1 MNSSMVELS
10 PMLQSLV
17 EERLDAIERILL
29 AAGVSRGERRGI
41 ISEVESHVFE
51 LLARRTT
58 GEPTRED
65 VLAVLAQLDPPES
78 YAPEGFDRRKLN
90 ETFAPPKPREP
101 ELSLL
106 AAGSAVA
113 GVFLLLVVI
122 MSVLGG
128 ADGALMM
135 LEATALLAISIVGA
149 WSLVRIQRSNG
160 WLYGT
165 RPALISAL
173 VFPLAAANC
182 IAILLVASMGP
193 VAAFLGMAIVFLAFN
208 GAMIYGAW
216 RMCEKLAPPR
226 RKAPIGS
233 ARVSL

>member
-10 PMLQSLV
+10 PALQSLV

-41 ISEVESHVFE
+41 LSEVESHVFE

-113 GVFLLLVVI
+113 GVFLLLVLV
-122 MSVLGG
+122 MSVMAGG
-128 ADGALMM
+128 DGGLLV
-135 LEATALLAISIVGA
+135 LEATALLAISIAGA
-149 WSLVRIQRSNG
+149 WSLLRIQRSNG

-182 IAILLVASMGP
+182 IAFLLLSSLGDVAI
-193 VAAFLGMAIVFLAFN
+193 FLGMAIAFLAFN
-208 GAMIYGAW
+208 GVMIYGAW
-216 RMCEKLAPPR
+216 RVCEKLVMPR
-226 RKAPIGS
+226 GKATIHPG
-233 ARVSL
+233 RVSL

>member
-10 PMLQSLV
+10 PVLQSLV
-17 EERLDAIERILL
+17 DERLDSIERILL
-29 AAGVSRGERRGI
+29 VAGVSRGERRGI
-41 ISEVESHVFE
+41 LSEVEAHVFE

-58 GEPTRED
+58 GEPTRDD

-78 YAPEGFDRRKLN
+78 YAPERFDRRQFK
-90 ETFAPPKPREP
+90 EAFMPPKRREP

-113 GVFLLLVVI
+113 GVFMLLVLV

-128 ADGALMM
+128 ADGGL
-135 LEATALLAISIVGA
+135 LVFEATALLAISIAGVF
-149 WSLVRIQRSNG
+149 SLHRIQRSKG

-182 IAILLVASMGP
+182 IAFLLVSSLGD
-193 VAAFLGMAIVFLAFN
+193 VAIFLGMAIVFLTFN

-216 RMCEKLAPPR
+216 QLSEKPVTPRMMGLHQPSHAD
-226 RKAPIGS
+226 
-233 ARVSL
+233 